1 MPTKRM
7 KSLKEHW
14 KKAVQTEMEERMRKL
29 REFMENS
36 PADMEAVPTVDFMRR
51 FPYELWDDMKIT
63 RKLSEYLGKG
73 YDEEKAFAT
82 IVRPWMKAV
91 RLLLEFV
98 TARDY
103 GTEGAGVGRET
114 YIFSW
119 NLERFVSQWW
129 QSYLDAVG
137 LEGVTAIVP
146 RNSYGVNLG
155 QLVLEYKGCRVVL
168 WEWNRDTYLCPYA
181 GTDEDFAERRCPDCR
196 FLKFRRLTLSAIVEY
211 LVQMPSVCEKA
222 GVIKS
227 VVSSCFSE

>member
-1 MPTKRM
+1 M

-14 KKAVQTEMEERMRKL
+14 KKAVQAEMEGRMRKL
-29 REFMENS
+29 REFIENR
-36 PADMEAVPTVDFMRR
+36 PAHTEVVPTVDFMRLCHQER
-51 FPYELWDDMKIT
+51 WDDKKVA

-91 RLLLEFV
+91 RQLLEFV

-103 GTEGAGVGRET
+103 GLEGAGVGRET

-119 NLERFVSQWW
+119 NPERFVSQWW

-227 VVSSCFSE
+227 VVSSYY